1 MKTCSGVRSSRPAGL
16 SFERLATAFTIIR
29 AGRMLKRSA
38 PRPLSLLFILTYDS
52 STDGTSRSCSHLHSY
67 PPTPSLPRQAL
78 FPWPYVEGLNDART
92 KLADFFNLL
101 LHSFGHAGKSLLQ
114 QQSRRDEMFLS
125 NSLLHR
131 LDSR

>member
-1 MKTCSGVRSSRPAGL
+1 MSATSVDAGETVSRPCLRGESSPFL
-16 SFERLATAFTIIR
+16 S
-29 AGRMLKRSA
+29 
-38 PRPLSLLFILTYDS
+38 
-52 STDGTSRSCSHLHSY
+52 
-67 PPTPSLPRQAL
+67 TPSLPRQAL